1 MSNGRQQLFW
11 AVATPIRYLGFTI
24 DEWAVLAL
32 GIVPGLFLL
41 NTGLFKSGLLVII
54 SGITLCMAFKKFKR
68 MAKQFRLRSFLVA
81 KGFLTPPPMH
91 PNTLNK
97 QVGR

>member
-1 MSNGRQQLFW
+1 MNTGRQQLFW

-24 DEWAVLAL
+24 DEWAVLVF
-32 GIVPGLFLL
+32 GILPGIFLL
-41 NTGLFKSGLLVII
+41 NIGLFKLGLLVII
-54 SGITLCMAFKKFKR
+54 SGITLCIAFKKFKR
-68 MAKQFRLRSFLVA
+68 MAKQFRLKSFLVA
-81 KGFLTPPPMH
+81 KGLMSAPPMH